1 MVISKKNLPIAQITK
16 TTLPGLNG
24 QPAKEGF
31 SIGGFWL
38 NGSDAYESPEELQA
52 ALIGKEIMASKSGKS
67 LIVAGLM
74 ATRDADFVKSILT
87 PRVELEMV
95 NLNDLI

>member
-38 NGSDAYESPEELQA
+38 NGSDAYKTAEELRN
-52 ALIGKEIMASKSGKS
+52 ALIGKKITKSGSGKS
-67 LIVAGLM
+67 LIIVGAN
-74 ATRDADFVKSILT
+74 RDLDFIKTIISS
-87 PRVELEMV
+87 RVELEMV